1 MCPRPLLAAPL
12 TWITRKNLKDLT
24 EAKECKD
31 SKEQSSVVE
40 NEGSADPFRRRIG
53 EDFLRVED
61 IVLAPAWNGCES
73 LNLEENEYRH
83 YVYIFQVS

>member
-1 MCPRPLLAAPL
+1 M
-12 TWITRKNLKDLT
+12 
-24 EAKECKD
+24 
-31 SKEQSSVVE
+31 VE